1 MARMGRHALR
11 EAGVS
16 EIETG
21 RRRSTPFHPV
31 VFPVSVGLIVAFA
44 LYGVLAPTSAAS
56 VFGRLNGEITGSF
69 GWLYIMSMSVFL
81 VFVLFAGIGPWGK
94 VRLGKDT
101 DRPEFGVLT
110 WLAMLFSAGMGI
122 GLLFFSVAEPVLH
135 YVTPPVGRGR
145 DLDAARAAMGITF
158 FHWGLH
164 PWACY
169 ALVGMGLAYFGY
181 RKGLPLSIRSLFV
194 PLLGDRVHGRIGDLI
209 DIIAVVATLFGV
221 ATSLGLGA
229 QQINA
234 GLSHLFG
241 LPSGGGVQVVL
252 IGVVT
257 AIATVSVVT
266 GLHVGVRRLS
276 EVNIV
281 LAVGLLL
288 FVAIAGPTLFVLNGF
303 VENIGTYFQ
312 QLPVNSFWTATWDAP
327 DREEWLGSWTVF
339 YWAWWISWS
348 PFVGMFIARISRGR
362 TIREFV
368 FGVMIVAPL
377 TTFVWLSV
385 FGNTALH
392 SQLYNP
398 ETGVLTPPA
407 RDAPIREG
415 SLADLLHETRLA
427 EPGEIAQGNDPAGAA
442 AAQASAMVHE
452 VNWGNVP
459 VALFVML
466 DGLPLALLTGLAAVL
481 CITLFFVTSS
491 DSASLVIDTIASGGK
506 PHPSPW
512 MRVFWAVAE
521 GVVAAVLLLAGGLV
535 ALQSGA
541 IATALPFCVVLL
553 LGTLGLAMAL
563 RSDPAVARAPS
574 GDGSGA

>member
-1 MARMGRHALR
+1 MSKSGGGLKRNP
-11 EAGVS
+11 
-16 EIETG
+16 
-21 RRRSTPFHPV
+21 PFHPV
-31 VFPVSVGLIVAFA
+31 VFPVSVGLIIAFS
-44 LYGVLAPTSAAS
+44 LYAVLAPGSAET
-56 VFGRLNGEITGSF
+56 VFGQLNAAITGHF
-69 GWLYIMSMSVFL
+69 GWMYILSMSVFL
-81 VFVLFAGIGPWGK
+81 VFVLFAGLGPWGK

-234 GLSHLFG
+234 GLGHIFG
-241 LPSGGGVQVVL
+241 FSNGERTQVIL
-252 IGVVT
+252 IGIIT

-276 EVNIV
+276 EVNMV

-288 FVAIAGPTLFVLNGF
+288 FVAIAGPTLFVFNGF

-327 DREEWLGSWTVF
+327 DRERWLGTWTVF

-362 TIREFV
+362 TVREFV
-368 FGVMIVAPL
+368 CGVMIIAPL
-377 TTFVWLSV
+377 TTFLWLSV

-392 SQLYNP
+392 QQLYNP
-398 ETGVLTPPA
+398 ETGVLTPPE
-407 RDAPIREG
+407 RDAPIRQG
-415 SLADLLHETRLA
+415 SLADFLHESAPA
-427 EPGEIAQGNDPAGAA
+427 EGAGPVATESPAAGEATVGVVAP
-442 AAQASAMVHE
+442 MVHQ

-459 VALFVML
+459 VVLFVML
-466 DGLPLALLTGLAAVL
+466 DGLPLAAITAMVAVL

-506 PHPSPW
+506 PHPAPW
-512 MRVFWAVAE
+512 LRVFWAVAE
-521 GVVAAVLLLAGGLV
+521 GAVAAVLLLAGGLA
-535 ALQSGA
+535 ALQAGA
-541 IATALPFCVVLL
+541 IATALPFCIVLL
-553 LGTLGLAMAL
+553 VGAFGLAKAL
-563 RSDPAVARAPS
+563 NADPAVVRPRPEPS
-574 GDGSGA
+574 AAEKSSR

>member
-1 MARMGRHALR
+1 MSDIAA
-11 EAGVS
+11 
-16 EIETG
+16 G
-21 RRRSTPFHPV
+21 RRRSLPFHPV

-44 LYGVLAPTSAAS
+44 LYGVLAPGSAET
-56 VFGRLNGEITGSF
+56 VFRQLNSAITGRF
-69 GWLYIMSMSVFL
+69 GWMYILSMSVFL
-81 VFVLFAGIGPWGK
+81 VFVLFAGLGPWGRI
-94 VRLGKDT
+94 RLGKDT

-135 YVTPPVGRGR
+135 YVTPPIGRGR

-234 GLSHLFG
+234 GLSHIFG
-241 LPSGGGVQVVL
+241 FSNGERTQVML
-252 IGVVT
+252 IGIIT

-276 EVNIV
+276 EVNMV

-327 DREEWLGSWTVF
+327 DREKWLGEWTVF

-348 PFVGMFIARISRGR
+348 PFVGMFIARISKGR

-368 FGVMIVAPL
+368 CGVMIVAPL
-377 TTFVWLSV
+377 TTFLWLSV

-392 SQLYNP
+392 QQLYNS
-398 ETGVLTPPA
+398 ETGVLTPPE

-415 SLADLLHETRLA
+415 SLADFLHESVPA
-427 EPGEIAQGNDPAGAA
+427 EGAAGEAAAGAVA
-442 AAQASAMVHE
+442 PMVHQ

-466 DGLPLALLTGLAAVL
+466 DGLPLAALTAMAAVL
-481 CITLFFVTSS
+481 CVTLFFVTSS
-491 DSASLVIDTIASGGK
+491 DSASLVIDTIASGGE
-506 PHPSPW
+506 PHPAPW
-512 MRVFWAVAE
+512 LRVFWAVAE
-521 GVVAAVLLLAGGLV
+521 GVVAAVLLLAGGLA

-541 IATALPFCVVLL
+541 IATALPFCIVLL
-553 LGTLGLAMAL
+553 VGAFGLAKAL
-563 RSDPAVARAPS
+563 NADPAVARPRPDRSAPS
-574 GDGSGA
+574 APEQSSR